1 MLSDEF
7 TLKYYLQK
15 KIQNRYIYLEFRKG
29 IYRIPQAFKLAKI
42 YLVNNLSL
50 YRYHPVRIT
59 SIMW

>member
-15 KIQNRYIYLEFRKG
+15 KIQNRYIYLEFRKV

-42 YLVNNLSL
+42 YIVNNLSL